1 MNSSGKQNKFT
12 TNQRKSELRRQYRA
26 ETREALLIKEYV
38 KTKYPAVYEEAAT
51 FYNFLN
57 NLYPSKND
65 LRRTEQFKALKMGFT
80 YVPKEVRKYTKQV
93 FEAIPMTN
101 ASNFTQQTET
111 AQPQGDAE
119 QPIYSDAEQPIYP
132 DAEQP
137 KTLHEKIMQ
146 LRIPLLEPAITTR
159 TVQVVT
165 EEILQEKQV
174 VSNEENP
181 LQVASDDIFKS
192 TLNEEIPDNEENPLQ
207 VASDDIF
214 KSTLNEE
221 IPDEIFQKILAELH
235 QDPDLH
241 NMMNEIDEKIEFE
254 QLGADIDIP
263 DDRLEQE
270 LENMGW

>member
-12 TNQRKSELRRQYRA
+12 ASQRKSELRRQYRA

-57 NLYPSKND
+57 KLYPSKND

-80 YVPKEVRKYTKQV
+80 YVPKKDVRRYTKQV
-93 FEAIPMTN
+93 FQAIPMTN

-119 QPIYSDAEQPIYP
+119 QPIYPEG

-146 LRIPLLEPAITTR
+146 LRIPLLEPS
-159 TVQVVT
+159 VT
-165 EEILQEKQV
+165 
-174 VSNEENP
+174 NP
-181 LQVASDDIFKS
+181 DCSGCDRRDFPRKTSSEQRRKS
-192 TLNEEIPDNEENPLQ
+192 ATSSQ
-207 VASDDIF
+207 
-214 KSTLNEE
+214 
-221 IPDEIFQKILAELH
+221 Q
-235 QDPDLH
+235 
-241 NMMNEIDEKIEFE
+241 
-254 QLGADIDIP
+254 
-263 DDRLEQE
+263 
-270 LENMGW
+270 

>member
-1 MNSSGKQNKFT
+1 MNSSGKQNNT
-12 TNQRKSELRRQYRA
+12 TKTQRKNELRRQYRA
-26 ETREALLIKEYV
+26 ETREAVLIKEYV
-38 KTKYPAVYEEAAT
+38 KTKYPAVYEEAAM

-57 NLYPSKND
+57 NLYPIKND

-80 YVPKEVRKYTKQV
+80 YVPKKDVRRYTKQV

-101 ASNFTQQTET
+101 PSNFTEQTET

-119 QPIYSDAEQPIYP
+119 QPIYPEGDAEQPIYP
-132 DAEQP
+132 EGDAEQP
-137 KTLHEKIMQ
+137 IYPEGDTQQTKTLHEKIMQ
-146 LRIPLLEPAITTR
+146 LRIPLLEPSVTTR

-181 LQVASDDIFKS
+181 LQVAS
-192 TLNEEIPDNEENPLQ
+192 N
-207 VASDDIF
+207 DIF

-235 QDPDLH
+235 QDPELH
-241 NMMNEIDEKIEFE
+241 NMMNEIDEEIEFE

-270 LENMGW
+270 LENMVW

>member
-1 MNSSGKQNKFT
+1 MNSSGKQNNT
-12 TNQRKSELRRQYRA
+12 QRKNELRRQYRA

-38 KTKYPAVYEEAAT
+38 ETKYPAVYEEAVM

-57 NLYPSKND
+57 NLYPVKSD

-80 YVPKEVRKYTKQV
+80 YVPKKDVRKYTKQV

-101 ASNFTQQTET
+101 ASNFTEQTET

-119 QPIYSDAEQPIYP
+119 QPIYPEGDTNQT
-132 DAEQP
+132 

-146 LRIPLLEPAITTR
+146 LRIPLLEPSVTTR

-181 LQVASDDIFKS
+181 LQVAS
-192 TLNEEIPDNEENPLQ
+192 N
-207 VASDDIF
+207 DIF

-241 NMMNEIDEKIEFE
+241 NMMNEIDQEIEFE

-270 LENMGW
+270 LENMIW